1 VGTHMVEK
9 VVKNSIIYGYAFSQ
23 PFAAYMDM
31 FPMVQNQLLMEAE
44 VKQFGETGELV
55 QHLQHT
61 LNNLGYYDDEI
72 DGVFG
77 LLTEHALKKYQS
89 TKNISVTGQA
99 DEETMRELIKDEKTE
114 MIKNIES
121 LIQSIQYG
129 ENSDEV
135 KEVQEVLHY
144 FGYYKGEIDGIYGS
158 LTEDAI
164 SQVKH
169 ENLISI
175 NEEPEITV
183 NENITNNNEQEE
195 TITVKETVQLDVGKV
210 NGSIIQSAKSFMGTP
225 YVWGGSS
232 PSSGFDCSGFIQY
245 LYGQENKVIPRTV
258 SEIWNFASPT
268 SSPSV
273 GDLVFFETYTA
284 GPSHLGIY
292 LGNNEFIHA
301 GVSNGVSI
309 GNLTDNYWKTRY
321 LGSKVI
327 K

>member
-1 VGTHMVEK
+1 
-9 VVKNSIIYGYAFSQ
+9 
-23 PFAAYMDM
+23 
-31 FPMVQNQLLMEAE
+31 MEAE

-144 FGYYKGEIDGIYGS
+144 FGYYKGRS
-158 LTEDAI
+158 
-164 SQVKH
+164 
-169 ENLISI
+169 
-175 NEEPEITV
+175 EEHTSE
-183 NENITNNNEQEE
+183 
-195 TITVKETVQLDVGKV
+195 L
-210 NGSIIQSAKSFMGTP
+210 QSRGH
-225 YVWGGSS
+225 
-232 PSSGFDCSGFIQY
+232 
-245 LYGQENKVIPRTV
+245 
-258 SEIWNFASPT
+258 
-268 SSPSV
+268 
-273 GDLVFFETYTA
+273 LVCR
-284 GPSHLGIY
+284 L
-292 LGNNEFIHA
+292 L
-301 GVSNGVSI
+301 
-309 GNLTDNYWKTRY
+309 
-321 LGSKVI
+321 
-327 K
+327 